1 MTVATPTAAVLRME
15 AERALPRALM
25 GGTEAMRRAGKLYLP
40 QEPKESDEAYRIRLS
55 RTFLFNGFAKT
66 VRDMAGKVF
75 AKPIGIGEDMPDDLR
90 GFAENIDLSGRN
102 LDVFGHGVFVDAL
115 AEGISYIL
123 VEMDPAVTDEEGRP
137 RTITRQE
144 ERAMGRRPWMV
155 HIRARDL
162 LGWRSDIVNGVDVLR
177 QVRFREII
185 TVDDGE
191 FGEKEV
197 EQVRVFTREGGVV
210 KLDVYRATGAAGT
223 DGSQEWGRISSTRL
237 TIDEIALC
245 PVYVARTGFMSGTPP
260 LKDLAETNLAH
271 WQSQSDQRNIL
282 HVARVPI
289 LFGAGFE
296 VGTSLEI
303 GPSRMVTVPEA
314 GASLQYVEH
323 TGAAIMAG
331 REELKDLELQM
342 QALGLELLI
351 PRPGGQTATGAA
363 IDQARMN
370 APLAMMANAL
380 KDALEQAFG
389 FMALYAGL
397 DRDQSGGSLT
407 VNTDYG
413 VAATD
418 APALNTLLAAVQ
430 NGLITH
436 RTFIQEMKRYGVI
449 AESVDEDAEIEA
461 LAIGLG
467 LDDPVT

>member
-1 MTVATPTAAVLRME
+1 ME
-15 AERALPRALM
+15 AERELPRALM
-25 GGTEAMRRAGKLYLP
+25 GGTAAMRKAAKKYLP
-40 QEPKESDEAYRIRLS
+40 QEPQESGEAYDIRLS

-75 AKPIGIGEDMPDDLR
+75 AKPIGIGEDMPAEFER
-90 GFAENIDLSGRN
+90 YAENIDLSGRN
-102 LDVFGHGVFVDAL
+102 LDVFAHTVFVDAL

-123 VEMDPAVTDEEGRP
+123 VEMEPAVVDEGGQP
-137 RTITRQE
+137 VSITRAQE
-144 ERAMGRRPWMV
+144 REMGRRPWMV
-155 HIRARDL
+155 HIRARDM
-162 LGWRSDIVNGVDVLR
+162 LGWRSEIVNGVDVLR
-177 QVRFREII
+177 QVRFLEVV
-185 TVDDGE
+185 TEDDGD
-191 FGEKEV
+191 FGETEI
-197 EQVRVFTREGGVV
+197 EQVRVFTRGPGGVT
-210 KLDVYRATGAAGT
+210 LDVYRKTGKA
-223 DGSQEWGRISSTRL
+223 DVNGSQEWVIHDSTRL
-237 TIDEIALC
+237 TINEIALC

-260 LKDLAETNLAH
+260 LKDLAELNLAH

-296 VGTSLEI
+296 EGTSL
-303 GPSRMVTVPEA
+303 TV
-314 GASLQYVEH
+314 GASSMVISSDPASKLSYVEH
-323 TGAAIMAG
+323 SGAAIAAG
-331 REELKDLELQM
+331 REELKDLEHQM

-389 FMALYAGL
+389 FMALYAGIS
-397 DRDQSGGSLT
+397 RDQGGGSLT

-413 VAATD
+413 VAASD

-436 RTFIQEMKRYGVI
+436 RTFIQELKRYGVI
-449 AESVDEDAEIEA
+449 AESVDEEAEIEA
-461 LAIGLG
+461 LGIGFD
-467 LDDPVT
+467 LDDPAPVVPPVT